1 MTNAVQK
8 VYAEQS
14 LGWYTCV
21 FLKAVSLH
29 DECSL
34 MQNIKFLSLLC

>member
-14 LGWYTCV
+14 LGWYT
-21 FLKAVSLH
+21 FLCISEGSIIA
-29 DECSL
+29 
-34 MQNIKFLSLLC
+34 